1 MGKVFLF
8 AAAILCAMAVCVD
21 IAAGDVPQL
30 VNFQGR
36 LTDAGGNPVN
46 GQKTM
51 EFQFFPVEFNGE
63 PLGPSQVEEV
73 TVADG
78 VFNVLL
84 DASPIASHT
93 GALYLAITVEGE
105 TLVPRERIVASA
117 YALRADEADEAD
129 HAAGADYAATSYF
142 ADSAMFADDASSLGG
157 VPAGSFVRSDI
168 PDSKTG
174 DLTLDNDLLMQGNT
188 VHGVG
193 AIMGAGD
200 GADLTFVNGLQIQQ
214 SVDGGAFNYG
224 GVWINQ
230 LGSSNYGSLFVND
243 NGFHLGYNM
252 AAETAGL
259 TINGHLVQTRELT
272 AFDMDVTNDLTAFR
286 AEVERGVAVATSD
299 WGSLS
304 VGTVEQGLENGDV
317 GCRNLRADLGLYLGS
332 SLGGGSISCTDSNDR
347 TVLRY
352 GADEGILALSNVF
365 AMDTIT
371 LSGGTGH
378 VSADGGVE
386 GQGRSG
392 WIFPFPGDPVTGV
405 RGIGTPGDIG
415 MPGAVGV
422 EAVGGGSIQSDIAF
436 RSYGSLHF
444 LEHGQSGTILAPG
457 DGYGRPALSVS
468 RAPGTVAGEPLV
480 RFNGDIECADL
491 AVGGRFDVMGNAD
504 VGGRLDVHGQMHVY
518 ERLDISANLRAM
530 PGNGVELLTGSG
542 QSWTIYGDSTMASTD
557 MRIQGP
563 MGGEIVIGSMQGS
576 ITLGSSTGDSL
587 YIPSIIR
594 EGISVRDNA
603 GGIGGATISAENE
616 SPTGIAMFS
625 TVDSTD
631 ACTVFVNQGT
641 GDIIR
646 GFSGD
651 GGGNLVF
658 QVTNSGRA
666 MCTELEITGG
676 ADLAE
681 PFDVSDA
688 EEVKPGMV
696 VSIDPDRTGQLRL
709 SREAYD
715 ICVAGIV
722 SGANGVKPGLTM
734 RQTGTVADGSLPVAL
749 SGRVW
754 CWCDAAGGA
763 IRPGDMLTT
772 ADTPGHAMKVTDHDR
787 AHGAVLGKA
796 MSPLPS
802 GRGLVL
808 VLVRPQ

>member
-1 MGKVFLF
+1 MRRKFAF
-8 AAAILCAMAVCVD
+8 AAALLCAMLVLAD
-21 IAAGDVPQL
+21 ISAGEVPQL
-30 VNFQGR
+30 INFQGR

-51 EFQFFPVEFNGE
+51 EFQFFPVELNGE

-105 TLVPRERIVASA
+105 TLAPREQIVASA
-117 YALRADEADEAD
+117 YALRADEADHAD
-129 HAAGADYAATSYF
+129 NAAGADYAATAYF
-142 ADSAMFADDASSLGG
+142 ADSAMFADDANSLGG
-157 VPAGSFVRSDI
+157 VSASSFVRSDV
-168 PDSKTG
+168 PDTKTG
-174 DLTLDNDLLMQGNT
+174 DLTLENDLLMQGNT

-193 AIMGAGD
+193 AIMGADD
-200 GADLTFVNGLQIQQ
+200 GADLTFANGLQIQQ
-214 SVDGGAFNYG
+214 SVDGGPFNYG
-224 GVWINQ
+224 GLWIRQ
-230 LGSSNYGSLFVND
+230 FGSSNYGSLFVND

-252 AAETAGL
+252 SAEGAGL
-259 TINGHLVQTRELT
+259 TINGHLVQTQELT
-272 AFDMDVTNDLTAFR
+272 AFDMDVTNDLTAFQ

-299 WGSLS
+299 WGWLS

-332 SLGGGSISCTDSNDR
+332 SLGGGNIFCTDSNEH
-347 TVLRY
+347 TVLRFD
-352 GADEGILALSNVF
+352 ADQGMLALSNVLGT
-365 AMDTIT
+365 DTIE

-378 VSADGGVE
+378 VSADGGIE
-386 GQGRSG
+386 GQGRNG
-392 WIFPFPGDPVTGV
+392 LAFPSVDSVPGV

-415 MPGAVGV
+415 IPGAVGV
-422 EAVGGGSIQSDIAF
+422 QAVGGGSILSDIAF
-436 RSYGSLHF
+436 RSYGRLQF
-444 LEHGQSGTILAPG
+444 LGHDEGGITLAPG
-457 DGYGRPALSVS
+457 DGYYGPALLVN
-468 RAPGTVAGEPLV
+468 RAPGTGAAEPLV
-480 RFNGDIECADL
+480 LFNGDVQCGADL
-491 AVGGRFDVMGNAD
+491 TVDGRFDAMGDAA
-504 VGGRLDVHGQMHVY
+504 VSGRLNVHGEMTVD

-530 PGNGVELLTGSG
+530 PGDGIELLTGSG
-542 QSWTIYGDSTMASTD
+542 QSWLIYGDSTMASTE
-557 MRIQGP
+557 MYIQGP

-603 GGIGGATISAENE
+603 GGIDGATISAENDHGN
-616 SPTGIAMFS
+616 GIAVFG
-625 TVDSTD
+625 TVESAD

-651 GGGNLVF
+651 TGGNLVF

-681 PFDVSDA
+681 PFHVNDA

-787 AHGAVLGKA
+787 ARGAVLGKA